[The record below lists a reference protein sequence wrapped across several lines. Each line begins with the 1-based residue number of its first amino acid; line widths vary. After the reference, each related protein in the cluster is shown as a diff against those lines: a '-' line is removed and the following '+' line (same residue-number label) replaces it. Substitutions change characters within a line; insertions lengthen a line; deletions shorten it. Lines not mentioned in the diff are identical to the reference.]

1 MKGLLLLFLVCVL
14 TSCEKEKVLVK
25 EPKKSWTIHDGFL
38 YDRKIYFSN
47 YTNNEVL
54 CLYGPNY
61 LSQLD
66 KKRRVTSWLMVGR
79 TYPYGKKLPISE
91 NVVPSIFSDTLIFLG
106 RTFNLGGPAGHV
118 GIRDFSKDFSLMRM
132 SSFLNGRLTMALNNK
147 NQLLLPVQLN
157 PNNERLI
164 LLDLDVSEDPFG
176 FSTRI
181 KIKTF
186 QIIAPPTSI
195 GDTGLYF
202 IQDMGDDFIVSRSA
216 STYKIGSTGQV
227 TKINNQATY
236 QLFTFSGK
244 IFCIGFDNMIV
255 SLDGGNSWKEFK
267 NVPPEWRGGVM
278 QPIGDSL
285 IFSYLSKFFS
295 VKIKDSGEFSLR
307 ELRNDGIEEN
317 EVTTLTNFNDS
328 IYATTY
334 SGVYY
339 KSKKDFFDS
348 KPKTN

>member
-1 MKGLLLLFLVCVL
+1 MRIIAAIFFFLSLL
-14 TSCEKEKVLVK
+14 SCEKEKIFIK
-25 EPKKSWTIHDGFL
+25 DPKKSWIVHESFN
-38 YDRKIYFSN
+38 YDRKIYFSS
-47 YTNNEVL
+47 YTNGEIL

-66 KKRRVTSWLMVGR
+66 KKRNVISWLMLGR

-91 NVVPSIFSDTLIFLG
+91 KVVPSIFSDTLIFLS
-106 RTFNLGGPAGHV
+106 RTFDLGGPAGYV

-132 SSFLNGRLTMALNNK
+132 SSFFNGRLSMALNNK

-164 LLDLDVSEDPFG
+164 LLDLDVSKDPLG
-176 FSTRI
+176 FSTPI
-181 KIKTF
+181 KVKTF
-186 QIIAPPTSI
+186 QTISLPTSI
-195 GDTGLYF
+195 GDIGLNF
-202 IQDMGDDFIVSRSA
+202 IQDIGDDFIVSRSA
-216 STYKIGSTGQV
+216 STYKISPAGQW

-236 QLFTFSGK
+236 QLFSFSGK
-244 IFCIGFDNMIV
+244 IYCIGFDNMIV
-255 SLDGGNSWKEFK
+255 SSDGGNSWKEFK

-285 IFSYLSKFFS
+285 VFSYLSKFFS

-307 ELRNDGIEEN
+307 ELRNDGIEDN
-317 EVTTLTNFNDS
+317 EVTTMTNFNDS

-348 KPKTN
+348 KPKLK